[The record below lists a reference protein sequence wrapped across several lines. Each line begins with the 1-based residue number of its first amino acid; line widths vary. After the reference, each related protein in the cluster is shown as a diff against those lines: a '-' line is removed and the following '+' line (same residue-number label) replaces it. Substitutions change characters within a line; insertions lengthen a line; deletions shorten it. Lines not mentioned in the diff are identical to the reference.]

1 MSANTK
7 LKVACVGVG
16 YFSQFH
22 YDAWTRLNNAEI
34 VGVCNRTLA
43 AAQEFSQ
50 KYAIPLAV
58 SDLEQLLIQ
67 SKPDLLDVITPPPTH
82 VAAVKLAAKYKV
94 DVICQKP
101 FGETLADAE
110 EMVRIAQAAGIKLIV
125 HENFRF
131 MPWYRQIKTVLNTG
145 FCGQVLDVRF
155 SLRPGDGQGPEAY
168 LARQPY
174 FQKMDKFL
182 VHETAIHLVDT
193 FRYLFGEVK
202 SVYADLRRCN
212 PVIKGED
219 SGLVIFE
226 FADNLRALF
235 NGNRLLDH
243 SATNT
248 RRTMGELLI
257 EGTAGFIRL
266 DGEARIWLRK
276 FGELTETEHSYNW
289 ADKNFGGDCVYETIK
304 HISENY
310 QQQLTIENTGLDYL
324 QNIRIEN
331 AIYQSD
337 SEKRQ
342 VTLGL

>member
-1 MSANTK
+1 MTTKSK

-22 YDAWTRLNNAEI
+22 YDAWKRIQEI
-34 VGVCNRTLA
+34 DLVGVCNRSLA
-43 AAQEFSQ
+43 GAEEFAQ
-50 KYAIPLAV
+50 KYSIVHADN
-58 SDLEQLLIQ
+58 DLDRLLGNCR
-67 SKPDLLDVITPPPTH
+67 PDLLDIITPPPTH
-82 VAAVKLAAKYKV
+82 VAAVKLAAKHKV

-110 EMVRIAQAAGIKLIV
+110 EMVRIADEAGIKLIV

-131 MPWYRQIKTVLNTG
+131 MPWYRHVKKILNDN
-145 FCGQVLDVRF
+145 FCGDILDVRF
-155 SLRPGDGQGPEAY
+155 SLRPGDGQGKDAY

-174 FQKMDKFL
+174 FQQMEKFL

-219 SGLVIFE
+219 SGIVIFD
-226 FADNLRALF
+226 FDNNLRAIF

-243 SATNT
+243 AATNT

-257 EGTAGFIRL
+257 EGTQGVIRL
-266 DGEARIWLRK
+266 DGSARIWLRK
-276 FGELTETEHSYNW
+276 FGDFDEVESTYTWN
-289 ADKNFGGDCVYETIK
+289 DKNFGGDCVYETIK
-304 HISENY
+304 H
-310 QQQLTIENTGLDYL
+310 LVAHFTAGGALENTGREYLD
-324 QNIRIEN
+324 NIHIEN
-331 AIYQSD
+331 AIYQSNQ
-337 SEKRQ
+337 ERRQ
-342 VTLGL
+342 IELRS